1 MNVVEKNENG
11 SRSLTL
17 TLEQAEALEL
27 IERLAILLQV
37 PSANPAILSSG
48 SKGIDVYIQVE
59 K

>member
-1 MNVVEKNENG
+1 MKMGQEALHSPWSV
-11 SRSLTL
+11 R
-17 TLEQAEALEL
+17 EALEL

>member
-17 TLEQAEALEL
+17 TLERAEALEL
-27 IERLAILLQV
+27 IADLAFRLRN
-37 PSANPAILSSG
+37 PSAEPAILSSG